1 MAYTLPD
8 GSKLF
13 LGTAF
18 GSALAVS
25 AASNADPAVLTVT
38 GHGLT
43 DGTPGIFT
51 SGWEDADSRVYR
63 VDDAATNTFEL
74 EGLDSS
80 DTTLYTPGGGT
91 GTFKAITAWQEI
103 QQVLNPSTSGGEQQF
118 ATVEPLAKRNAI
130 QLPTNFS
137 PMTLTIPIGDDPTL
151 PGYLALKLA
160 SDKRELRPLRIQKP
174 NGATNYFFGYV
185 SLNEVPSM
193 TKGQVDTVTA
203 TFALQALPTRY
214 ATAV

>member
-13 LGTAF
+13 LGTTF
-18 GSALAVS
+18 GSVLTVT
-25 AASNADPAVLTVT
+25 AASNANPAVLTVAA
-38 GHGLT
+38 HGLSA
-43 DGTPGIFT
+43 GAPFVLT
-51 SGWEDADSRVYR
+51 SGWEDVDGRVYR
-63 VDDAATNTFEL
+63 VEDPLAGSFEVA
-74 EGLDSS
+74 GLDTT
-80 DTTLYTPGGGT
+80 DTNLFTPGGGVGSIRPIT
-91 GTFKAITAWQEI
+91 GWQEI

-118 ATVEPLAKRNAI
+118 ATVEPLAKKNAI

-151 PGYLALKLA
+151 PGYIALKAA
-160 SDKRELRPLRIQKP
+160 SDKREQRPLRIQKP

-203 TFALQALPTRY
+203 TFALQSLPTRY
-214 ATAV
+214 ATA

>member
-13 LGTAF
+13 LGVAFSAPIAVTAI
-18 GSALAVS
+18 
-25 AASNADPAVLTVT
+25 SNADPAVATAAA
-38 GHGLT
+38 HGLT
-43 DGTPGIFT
+43 ANTPLIFT
-51 SGWEDADSRVYR
+51 SGWEDADARVYR
-63 VDDAATNTFEL
+63 VEDPTTNNFEL
-74 EGLDSS
+74 AGLDST

-91 GTFKAITAWQEI
+91 GTVRAVTGWQEI

-151 PGYLALKLA
+151 PGYLALKAA

-174 NGATNYFFGYV
+174 NGATNYFYGYV
-185 SLNEVPSM
+185 SLNEVPSL

-203 TFALQALPTRY
+203 TFALQGLPTRFT
-214 ATAV
+214 TA